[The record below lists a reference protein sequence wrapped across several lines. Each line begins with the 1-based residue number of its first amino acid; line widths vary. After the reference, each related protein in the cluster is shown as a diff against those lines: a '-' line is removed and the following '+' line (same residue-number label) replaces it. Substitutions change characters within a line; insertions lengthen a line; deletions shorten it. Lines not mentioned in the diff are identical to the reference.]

1 MRSVLVRFTVA
12 VFAVHMAVRWA
23 LIAAYPEN
31 YSMDAYQRWGGRDHV
46 LVQDWLPVT
55 QGLVWAVAKLGGGI
69 DAMRL
74 AMAVVGALAATAG
87 AWVARVVGGPA
98 AGWLFVPVG
107 LFGPFLTWSV
117 VPYQEGA
124 FLAALFGGMAVALTA
139 HSEGRPPTHR
149 AWRIADLLIG
159 LLALVR
165 YEGWPVVIV
174 YIAWRR
180 DARAFIALWGAAV
193 WLMCKANGLEGHA
206 ASPISYADWEG
217 IQARFTL
224 TGLNHTLRRL
234 LMQSIDTAGVLLI
247 PAGVAAWEALRRQRR
262 PAAWLFGL
270 VFAGQLAALAGW
282 IVGLETA
289 TYRMQA
295 VPGVLAGLFLA
306 TAAGL
311 WWHRTRS
318 RGGRLAVTV
327 VAVAASAAFI
337 EQGFDNAKRST
348 RSVRWEQRLVTSMND
363 CPTCTYLVTP
373 RTGLGTRDRHDGCE
387 IIQGLST
394 HLHGEAF
401 WCMAWGAPP
410 DAFVATHAAR
420 WRKGGYVIRDARK
433 SDRASKDKR

>member
-31 YSMDAYQRWGGRDHV
+31 YSMDAYQRWGGREHV

-180 DARAFIALWGAAV
+180 DARALIALWGAAV
-193 WLMCKANGLEGHA
+193 WLMCKASGLEGHA

-295 VPGVLAGLFLA
+295 VP
-306 TAAGL
+306 
-311 WWHRTRS
+311 
-318 RGGRLAVTV
+318 
-327 VAVAASAAFI
+327 
-337 EQGFDNAKRST
+337 
-348 RSVRWEQRLVTSMND
+348 
-363 CPTCTYLVTP
+363 C
-373 RTGLGTRDRHDGCE
+373 
-387 IIQGLST
+387 
-394 HLHGEAF
+394 
-401 WCMAWGAPP
+401 
-410 DAFVATHAAR
+410 
-420 WRKGGYVIRDARK
+420 IR
-433 SDRASKDKR
+433 